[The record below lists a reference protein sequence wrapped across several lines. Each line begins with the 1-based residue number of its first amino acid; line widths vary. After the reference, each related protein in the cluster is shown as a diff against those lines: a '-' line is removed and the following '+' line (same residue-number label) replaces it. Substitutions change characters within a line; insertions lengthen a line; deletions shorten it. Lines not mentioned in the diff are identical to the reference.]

1 MTTQNGLS
9 SDAARSTL
17 RAQSRN
23 IHPKLLFLAHPFPP
37 GRSIGSV
44 RAWNIVKHLSRLGW
58 EITVVTPQPKLR
70 ARFSGE
76 NSLENSTELENV
88 RYIFTGHNWRCLNPT
103 ALSCW
108 NEGLGKLS
116 GGFLRHLARRM
127 SIDSGQGWIKPAE
140 KACDSLTKNDVDLIL
155 ATGSP
160 FAAFQLAGR
169 LAIKLGRPYVLDY
182 RDPWTV
188 RSRRLPS
195 RVIRREEKLL
205 QGAGAAITVSPTWAN
220 TMRDRFNLDK
230 NIHVITNGYD
240 PEEADRVI
248 PLRFDHFAIVYAGT
262 FYPPRRVVTPL
273 MAALSQLKNH
283 KTVWYFH
290 YYGRHQAH
298 VAEEAAKYGLTDR
311 VVQHGYVPREECLS
325 AVRGASVALV
335 INPANVEPTA
345 HDLGWIPA
353 KLFEL
358 LGLDAP
364 LLFIGATE
372 GDAAKIV
379 RETVRG
385 GVFTAQNVG
394 GIASFLSGLMDARTT
409 SSSNRDA
416 YSWTNLAITL
426 DRVLRVSAGIPSLA
440 ETSGRTFVDGV
451 ESASGI

>member
-1 MTTQNGLS
+1 M
-9 SDAARSTL
+9 RKPSTV
-17 RAQSRN
+17 QVK
-23 IHPKLLFLAHPFPP
+23 PKLLFLARPFPP
-37 GRSIGSV
+37 V
-44 RAWNIVKHLSRLGW
+44 RAISCVRTWNMAKHLSRLGW
-58 EITVVTPQPKLR
+58 EVTVVTLRPELWRYADESEHVETLLKAEGIRRILTNHDWRSLDAGAFQQPGALP
-70 ARFSGE
+70 ARIFGSV
-76 NSLENSTELENV
+76 V
-88 RYIFTGHNWRCLNPT
+88 RRLAFR
-103 ALSCW
+103 
-108 NEGLGKLS
+108 LGVDRGAGWIS
-116 GGFLRHLARRM
+116 AAEQACRHLT
-127 SIDSGQGWIKPAE
+127 P
-140 KACDSLTKNDVDLIL
+140 NDVDVIL

-160 FAAFQLAGR
+160 FAAFEIAGR

-188 RSRRLPS
+188 RSRRLPG

-205 QGAGAAITVSPTWAN
+205 QGARAAITVSPTWAN

-240 PEEADRVI
+240 PEEADRVT
-248 PLRFDHFAIVYAGT
+248 PHRFDHFAIVYAGT

-379 RETVRG
+379 QQSG
-385 GVFTAQNVG
+385 NCGVFTAQNVG
-394 GIASFLSGLMDARTT
+394 GIASFLSGLMDTQAIST
-409 SSSNRDA
+409 SGRDA
-416 YSWTNLAITL
+416 YSWTDLAITL
-426 DRVLRVSAGIPSLA
+426 DRVLRMSAGIPSSA